1 MKCLTN
7 IYLLVFLVGFTC
19 QHRAA
24 AEEGKTAA
32 TGLFDAIDGGRVDV
46 QIIALSAKQAN
57 VLITN
62 QSDKPLHLELP
73 KTIPADSPVPDRCA
87 CQRRRQCHPSE

>member
-46 QIIALSAKQAN
+46 QIIALAPN
-57 VLITN
+57 
-62 QSDKPLHLELP
+62 
-73 KTIPADSPVPDRCA
+73 
-87 CQRRRQCHPSE
+87 RRMC